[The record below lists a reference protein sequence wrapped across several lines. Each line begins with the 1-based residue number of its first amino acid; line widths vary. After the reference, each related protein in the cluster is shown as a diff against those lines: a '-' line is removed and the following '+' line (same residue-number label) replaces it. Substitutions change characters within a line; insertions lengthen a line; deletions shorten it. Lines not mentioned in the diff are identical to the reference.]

1 MILSY
6 CVSLFAM
13 SVTCDSDAYNEIAAS
28 HMTEWEKDRE
38 KEEFSKAAMFYKPMT
53 SMMASRF
60 TRAKYH
66 DDDEKAKMPAQEVIL
81 TNKSLELCVVLINM
95 K

>member
-1 MILSY
+1 MSH
-6 CVSLFAM
+6 FAM
-13 SVTCDSDAYNEIAAS
+13 SVTCDSDAYNEIAAR

>member
-1 MILSY
+1 MMILYY

-13 SVTCDSDAYNEIAAS
+13 CVTCDSDAYNEIAAS

-81 TNKSLELCVVLINM
+81 TNKLISRIMCCAN
-95 K
+95 

>member
-1 MILSY
+1 MSH
-6 CVSLFAM
+6 FAM
-13 SVTCDSDAYNEIAAS
+13 CVTCDSDAYNEIAAS

>member
-1 MILSY
+1 MSH
-6 CVSLFAM
+6 FAM
-13 SVTCDSDAYNEIAAS
+13 SVTCNSDAYNKIAAS

>member
-1 MILSY
+1 MSH
-6 CVSLFAM
+6 FAM
-13 SVTCDSDAYNEIAAS
+13 SFTCDSDAYNEIAAS

-53 SMMASRF
+53 SMMATRF

>member
-1 MILSY
+1 MSH
-6 CVSLFAM
+6 FAM

-53 SMMASRF
+53 SMMATRF